1 MSAQPTSFKL
11 VPSQQALWHRYGLTL
26 LLGIALMLL
35 HINLG
40 TQLPLAQQWQLLF
53 APDTSDF
60 SALHYHLAVLPR
72 TAVALLIGAA
82 LGLAGSLLQQ
92 MTQNRLVSPM
102 TIGAS
107 SGAWLSLL
115 VVGSMAPQFAAE
127 HGEWAALGGA
137 LGAIV
142 LVLLIVGRS
151 GLSGLP
157 LVLAGMAL
165 NLLLGAIAGAI
176 MLIFHEQS
184 RGLFVWG
191 AGDLTQ
197 IDWSWVQWLWPR
209 LLIGLLAL
217 LLAPRALTLLQLGS
231 QAAQG
236 RGMNLLPVLLVLFLL
251 AVWLS
256 SVAITAVGMIG
267 FIGLIAPNLARWLGA
282 RSSRDELCYS
292 LLLGMLLLLGSD
304 ALAIAL
310 NSGLFELVPTGA
322 TTALIGA
329 PALLWLSRRQLAA
342 KDQGALQLP
351 AGAVRVSPHTVLLI
365 AVAGLLLSVAGLC
378 LSRTLQGWE
387 LAWPAEPMWSLR
399 WPRVLA
405 AASAGCGLAVSGL
418 LLQRLLRNPLAS
430 PDLLGLTAGASL
442 AVLTLLVVFGSSLFW
457 LFAPLAAF
465 AGSLTVL
472 AVLLLLGRRHQ
483 YAPAVM
489 VLIGVALSALLTTA
503 LQFVLSK
510 GSSDALALLGW
521 LSGST
526 YRISGTQALWLL
538 SGVIALSALTLFV
551 HRAITLISIDGGIAL
566 SRGLN
571 LKRTR
576 LLLLL
581 LASLL
586 CAWVTSLL
594 GPTAF
599 VGLLAPHMAAML
611 GARKVKPQLWL
622 AMALGGLL
630 MVLADWLGRNLIF
643 PLQVPVGLVASV
655 VCGLYFVIL
664 LIRARRA

>member
-1 MSAQPTSFKL
+1 MAAVAP
-11 VPSQQALWHRYGLTL
+11 ALRFSHERRQLWRRYGLTL
-26 LLGIALMLL
+26 LLGLAIAML
-35 HINLG
+35 HSQLG
-40 TQLPLAQQWQLLF
+40 SGLNPSQQWQLWR
-53 APDTSDF
+53 APSDSF
-60 SALHYHLAVLPR
+60 SALNYHLAVLPR
-72 TAVALLIGAA
+72 LVIALLVGAA

-92 MTQNRLVSPM
+92 MTQNPLVSPM

-107 SGAWLSLL
+107 SGAWLGLLLASSL
-115 VVGSMAPQFAAE
+115 APSFAAAY
-127 HGEWAALGGA
+127 GEWAALGGA
-137 LGAIV
+137 LTAV
-142 LVLLIVGRS
+142 ALVLLIVGRS

-165 NLLLGAIAGAI
+165 NLLLGAIAGGI
-176 MLIFHEQS
+176 MLILHEQS

-197 IDWSWVQWLWPR
+197 IDWGWVQWLWPR

-217 LLAPRALTLLQLGS
+217 VIAPRALTLLQLGG
-231 QAAQG
+231 QAAQA

-267 FIGLIAPNLARWLGA
+267 FIGLLAPNLARWLGA
-282 RSSRDELCYS
+282 RTARDELAYS
-292 LLLGMLLLLGSD
+292 LLLGMLLLLASD
-304 ALAIAL
+304 ALALLL
-310 NSGLFELVPTGA
+310 NNGWFELVPTGA

-329 PALLWLSRRQLAA
+329 PALLWLARRQLSA

-351 AGAVRVSPHTVLLI
+351 RGALRLSRFNLCAVIAAVLLC
-365 AVAGLLLSVAGLC
+365 ALLGLA
-378 LSRTLQGWE
+378 LSRSLAGWQ
-387 LAWPAEPMWSLR
+387 LGWPTESLWSLR

-405 AASAGCGLAVSGL
+405 AASAGSGLAVAGL

-430 PDLLGLTAGASL
+430 PDLLGLTAGAGL
-442 AVLTLLVVFGSSLFW
+442 AVLSSLVLFGSSLFW
-457 LFAPLAAF
+457 LLAPLTAF
-465 AGSLTVL
+465 VGSLAVL
-472 AVLLLLGRRHQ
+472 AVLLVLGRRHR
-483 YAPAVM
+483 YAPAIM
-489 VLIGVALSALLTTA
+489 VLIGVALSALLGTV

-526 YRISGTQALWLL
+526 YRITGAQALWLL
-538 SGVIALSALTLFV
+538 AGVLLLSGLSVLMQ
-551 HRAITLISIDGGIAL
+551 RAIGLISIDDGVAL

-571 LKRTR
+571 LAQAR

-611 GARKVKPQLWL
+611 GARRVPSQLGL
-622 AMALGGLL
+622 AMALGSAL
-630 MVLADWLGRNLIF
+630 MMLADWLGRNLLF
-643 PLQVPVGLVASV
+643 PLQIPVGLVASV
-655 VCGLYFVIL
+655 VCGLYFML
-664 LIRARRA
+664 LLLRGRWA

>member
-1 MSAQPTSFKL
+1 MSAHPATFNL
-11 VPSQQALWHRYGLTL
+11 ALSQRQLWQRYSLTL
-26 LLGIALMLL
+26 LLGFALVLL

-40 TQLPLAQQWQLLF
+40 TQLPLVQQWQRL
-53 APDTSDF
+53 F
-60 SALHYHLAVLPR
+60 SADSSSFATLHYHLAVLPR
-72 TAVALLIGAA
+72 TAVALLVGAA

-115 VVGSMAPQFAAE
+115 VVGSVAPQLAAE
-127 HGEWAALGGA
+127 QGEWVALGGA
-137 LGAIV
+137 LATIT
-142 LVLLIVGRS
+142 LVLLIVGRN

-184 RGLFVWG
+184 SGLFVWG

-197 IDWSWVQWLWPR
+197 IDWSWAQWLWPR
-209 LLIGLLAL
+209 LLIGLAAL
-217 LLAPRALTLLQLGS
+217 LIAPRALTLLQLGG

-236 RGMNLLPVLLVLFLL
+236 RGMNLLPVLLILFLL

-282 RSSRDELCYS
+282 RTARDELCYS

-304 ALAIAL
+304 ALAVLL
-310 NSGLFELVPTGA
+310 NGWLFELVPTGA

-351 AGAVRVSPHTVLLI
+351 AGANRLLPHHIILI
-365 AVAGLLLSVAGLC
+365 SAALLLLTLIGLC
-378 LSRTLQGWE
+378 LGRTLHGWQWT
-387 LAWPAEPMWSLR
+387 WPAEPLWSLR

-418 LLQRLLRNPLAS
+418 LLQRLL
-430 PDLLGLTAGASL
+430 GLTAGASL
-442 AVLTLLVVFGSSLFW
+442 AVLTTLIVFGNSLFW

-465 AGSLTVL
+465 AGSLAVL
-472 AVLLLLGRRHQ
+472 AVLLLLGRRHH

-526 YRISGTQALWLL
+526 YRISGAQALWLL
-538 SGVIALSALTLFV
+538 AGVIVLSTLSLLLQ
-551 HRAITLISIDGGIAL
+551 RAITLISIDDGVAL
-566 SRGLN
+566 SRGLS
-571 LKRTR
+571 LKRAR
-576 LLLLL
+576 LALLL

-611 GARKVKPQLWL
+611 GARKVVPQLWL
-622 AMALGGLL
+622 AMALGALL

-643 PLQVPVGLVASV
+643 PLQIPVGLVASV
-655 VCGLYFVIL
+655 VCGLYFVFL
-664 LIRARRA
+664 LVRARQT